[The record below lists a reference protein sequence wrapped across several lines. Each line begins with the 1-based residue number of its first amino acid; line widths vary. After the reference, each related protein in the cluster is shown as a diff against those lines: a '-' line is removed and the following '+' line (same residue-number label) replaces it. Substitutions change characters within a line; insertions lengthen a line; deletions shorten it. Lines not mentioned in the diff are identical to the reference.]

1 MGGKTK
7 QTQRTKNNVRP
18 SSSGRSAELLNNAV
32 RMDPGLMSTS
42 SGKVLPVLFP
52 TLAAPLDPTL
62 NPDFMLCLKK
72 LNKKDPITKT
82 KALQELCD
90 LIRKGDVEDVIAA
103 LGSWAHYYK
112 QLTTDTDH
120 KVREAAQVAHG
131 VIAGACGRRLA
142 PHLKSLLPPWLQAQY
157 DEYAPAATAAR
168 ASLTSTFPES
178 KLPDVISF
186 CMSEV
191 IAHLLENLV
200 GNAEAA
206 LSKKILTPEE
216 KELQWARL
224 VTASL
229 QGLEFFVQ
237 HLPSQ
242 HDDWLWAELT
252 PLLAASSFWK
262 MPFNKSQQVRASW
275 FGALGRIIGR
285 YGDTF
290 GAAHGSRTAKLLL
303 GAPSTLAQQWCCLLV
318 LLRHVKDDT
327 WLDKKDLLI
336 KRIIDVLE
344 NGGWGDA
351 KHLSSILLPL
361 LAFLPQHM
369 LTKQFYETFFNAVF
383 KGLEKK
389 SVISSKSERQ
399 SWIASLSECL
409 RYLSLQ
415 HTEFMVEVATAVH
428 RTWLEKILAGHDGQ
442 TTCNL
447 VRYSGGNMASL
458 VKYWLRQSLEAKEGA
473 DKYDQLARNFWQNIA
488 STVVAQIDKLSTNQN
503 DITALVDA
511 HILLL
516 QTLKTSQETK
526 KPKSI
531 KFNDEKQAENDD
543 TEETSQQCN
552 ASIDERYKHNLNNVV
567 EKICAQYFEYASKKQ
582 VANAVFT
589 PLLTLLIEFDDKNL
603 FLALSKHFD
612 SDTIYGFYDKTLK
625 GWLAGDTMRCK
636 AAVDIVFLLMKH
648 LSEKEQDALLDSFKQ
663 FPPSVVEWCIS
674 LSLSHPHCR
683 LPAVRRWLRGTLV
696 EDSLVAVCR
705 RMINE
710 DDSKSRSLLL
720 MCLATDDDGEIMISQ
735 SSVSKIM
742 ELVCSALSPAAPSLE
757 RLAGAAAALASELAG
772 SDCTQLAL
780 SLFRLQLTVQ
790 RGSGL
795 LNVETWCEVRS
806 AWQDAGGG
814 RQQFRAQAT
823 RAATQELVHGSESLD
838 VQRVEHIASLCP
850 YLLPQFGDSQ
860 LPGDTGDV
868 AALLKQLF
876 RFETREDSVEV
887 FALRHDCIHSNLN
900 CPLDDTDAIRTVI
913 QQSGDSSPEL
923 DKKEAIA
930 YMNKVVFRAALLRT
944 LILHRNEDEQA
955 WGEELF
961 KNEYILEELARVLH
975 DYAVVSALFDGYAFW
990 PSFEIIS
997 VAKQHLTSIIDAI
1010 TSDMTSHFPLLNHL
1024 TQRAATEGY
1033 YWSFAKVILEEKLRE
1048 RGRENRGSGMAS
1060 HGVKLEEIVTGNGFF
1075 HTLQAE
1081 SRSSPDSLAPLRAKY
1096 LVMLRS
1102 FYLAHAHEPG
1112 VIDATFISEAAAGV
1126 ATDASVIVN
1135 AYYRHQH
1142 TMLYESDISKAEWRQ
1157 VVSNTAIVEYLTE
1170 MVDAVG
1176 WEAAAASW
1184 DFTTISLCSLAGRI
1198 HPGCPKMVEAVGW
1211 QAAAAS
1217 WDFTTISL
1225 CSLAGRTHPG
1235 CPKVTTH
1242 NNTAIVEYLTEMVE
1256 AVGWEAA
1263 AASWDFTTISLCS
1276 LAGRTHPGCP
1286 KMVEAV
1292 GWQAAAASW
1301 DFTTISLCSLAGRT
1315 HPGCPK
1321 VTTHN
1326 NTAIVEYLTEM
1337 VEAVGWEAA
1346 AASWD
1351 FTTISLCSL
1360 AGRIHPGCP
1369 KATMLAR
1376 SVLRLFLAVQRF
1388 VNSIRGEC
1396 LKREPLP
1403 HVAELPTEW
1412 KDIFS
1417 PDLQCNLFS
1426 IVVKVLGEAERSLTA
1441 PRAAFIDALLPVART
1456 LDWHA
1461 LPQQYKNGELSVA
1474 RLLQAAV
1481 TALCAPAHP
1490 AYKYLAHGL
1499 LAALAKPL
1507 VLHDVW
1513 SPARS
1518 PCDYSESPR
1527 SQLAICGL
1535 QPALTKLQE
1544 LVDAA
1549 LHTLK
1554 VGEETCEMVPGTDSH
1569 SVALGYLLLGDAAC
1583 TICQLSRG
1591 DLVHHYIEIFREP
1604 RHAEVLVACA
1614 LRLLPAAVAAHAQDS
1629 GTAPAPAQYAAMF
1642 LTPPEFSV
1650 RDPPSALDVGRL
1662 SCRSV
1667 CHGARWAGGALRG
1680 WWGAAPAR
1688 AARALERL
1696 LKAYVSP
1703 HLIKEQ
1709 LTAVSAG
1716 AEGLEDAEV
1725 TVHPSTNEVV
1735 VTYLVE
1741 DRPLELSVSLGAAHP
1756 LHPPRVAAPRAPHHS
1771 THWLAVYLAY
1781 QNGTVLNAIRM
1792 WMDTVAKRVEASP
1805 QCYICYCRLQPS
1817 TGRLPRVA
1825 CHQCRNKFHAECL
1838 RKWFQTSSKSNC
1850 PLCRA
1855 NF

>member
-1 MGGKTK
+1 MGGKSK

-18 SSSGRSAELLNNAV
+18 SSSGRSAELLNN

-62 NPDFMLCLKK
+62 NPDFSLCLKK

-90 LIRKGDVEDVIAA
+90 LVKKGDVEDVVAA
-103 LGSWAHYYK
+103 LGSWAHYYR

-200 GNAEAA
+200 GNAESA

-242 HDDWLWAELT
+242 HDDWLWGELT
-252 PLLAASSFWK
+252 PLLASSSFWK
-262 MPFNKSQQVRASW
+262 MASTKSQQVRASW
-275 FGALGRIIGR
+275 FGALGRIIAR

-318 LLRHVKDDT
+318 LLRHVKGDT

-351 KHLSSILLPL
+351 KHLSSMLLPL

-369 LTKQFYETFFNAVF
+369 LTKHFYETFFNAVF

-399 SWIASLSECL
+399 SWITSLSECL

-428 RTWLEKILAGHDGQ
+428 RTWLEKILTGHDGQ

-488 STVVAQIDKLSTNQN
+488 STVVAQIDKLSTDQN
-503 DITALVDA
+503 DITTLVDA

-531 KFNDEKQAENDD
+531 KFNDEKQAENDE

-552 ASIDERYKHNLNNVV
+552 ASIEERYKHNLNNVV
-567 EKICAQYFEYASKKQ
+567 EKICAQYFEFASKKQ
-582 VANAVFT
+582 VANAVFS
-589 PLLTLLIEFDDKNL
+589 PVLTLLIEFDDKDL

-612 SDTIYGFYDKTLK
+612 SDSIYGFYDKTLK

-648 LSEKEQDALLDSFKQ
+648 LSEKEQDALLESFKQ

-683 LPAVRRWLRGTLV
+683 MSAVRRWLRGTLV

-705 RMINE
+705 RMIDE

-720 MCLATDDDGEIMISQ
+720 MCLATDDGGEIMISQ

-742 ELVCSALSPAAPSLE
+742 ELVCTALSPTAPSLE
-757 RLAGAAAALASELAG
+757 RLAGAASALASELSG

-806 AWQDAGGG
+806 AWQDAGAGH
-814 RQQFRAQAT
+814 QQFRAQAT
-823 RAATQELVHGSESLD
+823 QDAKLELIHDTESLD

-860 LPGDTGDV
+860 MPDETEDV

-876 RFETREDSVEV
+876 DFEKTEDSIEV

-900 CPLDDTDAIRTVI
+900 CPLGDTDAIRTVI
-913 QQSGDSSPEL
+913 DQSGDSSL
-923 DKKEAIA
+923 DLDRKETVA

-944 LILHRNEDEQA
+944 LILHRNEEEEA

-961 KNEYILEELARVLH
+961 KNEYIVEEFARVLH
-975 DYAVVSALFDGYAFW
+975 DYAVVCSLYDGYAFW
-990 PSFEIIS
+990 PNFEIIS
-997 VAKQHLTSIIDAI
+997 FAKQHLTCIIDAI
-1010 TSDMTSHFPLLNHL
+1010 TADMTSHFSLLNHL
-1024 TQRAATEGY
+1024 TQRAATGGY

-1048 RGRENRGSGMAS
+1048 KGRENRGSGMAS

-1081 SRSSPDSLAPLRAKY
+1081 SRSSPDSLALLRAKY

-1102 FYLAHAHEPG
+1102 FYLAHAHEPD

-1126 ATDASVIVN
+1126 PTDPSVIVN

-1142 TMLYESDISKAEWRQ
+1142 TMLYECDISKAEWRQ
-1157 VVSNTAIVEYLTE
+1157 VVSNTAIVEYLAE
-1170 MVDAVG
+1170 MVEAAG
-1176 WEAAAASW
+1176 WEAAASSW
-1184 DFTTISLCSLAGRI
+1184 DFTTISLCSLAARI
-1198 HPGCPKMVEAVGW
+1198 HP
-1211 QAAAAS
+1211 
-1217 WDFTTISL
+1217 
-1225 CSLAGRTHPG
+1225 
-1235 CPKVTTH
+1235 
-1242 NNTAIVEYLTEMVE
+1242 N
-1256 AVGWEAA
+1256 
-1263 AASWDFTTISLCS
+1263 
-1276 LAGRTHPGCP
+1276 
-1286 KMVEAV
+1286 
-1292 GWQAAAASW
+1292 
-1301 DFTTISLCSLAGRT
+1301 
-1315 HPGCPK
+1315 
-1321 VTTHN
+1321 
-1326 NTAIVEYLTEM
+1326 
-1337 VEAVGWEAA
+1337 
-1346 AASWD
+1346 
-1351 FTTISLCSL
+1351 
-1360 AGRIHPGCP
+1360 CP
-1369 KATMLAR
+1369 KAIMLAR
-1376 SVLRLFLAVQRF
+1376 SVLRLFLAVHRF
-1388 VNSIRGEC
+1388 VTSVRGEC

-1426 IVVKVLGEAERSLTA
+1426 IVVKVLGNASASLTA
-1441 PRAAFIDALLPVART
+1441 PHAAFIDALLPVVRT

-1461 LPQQYKNGELSVA
+1461 LPLQHQNGDLSVA
-1474 RLLQAAV
+1474 KLLEAGV
-1481 TALCAPAHP
+1481 KALSAPAHP

-1499 LAALAKPL
+1499 LSALAKPL
-1507 VLHDVW
+1507 VLHDAEKLAAW
-1513 SPARS
+1513 SNDDS
-1518 PCDYSESPR
+1518 NDDSESPR

-1604 RHAEVLVACA
+1604 RHAEILVTCA
-1614 LRLLPAAVAAHAQDS
+1614 LRLLPAPVAAHAQDN
-1629 GTAPAPAQYAAMF
+1629 GTSPAPAQYAGMF
-1642 LTPPEFSV
+1642 LNPPQFSV

-1662 SCRSV
+1662 SCRV
-1667 CHGARWAGGALRG
+1667 VHHCARWAGGALRG
-1680 WWGAAPAR
+1680 WWGAAPPR
-1688 AARALERL
+1688 PARALERL

-1709 LTAVSAG
+1709 LSAVSAG

-1741 DRPLELSVSLGAAHP
+1741 ERPLELALALGAAHP
-1756 LHPPRVAAPRAPHHS
+1756 LPPPRVTAPRAPPHS

-1805 QCYICYCRLQPS
+1805 QCYICYCRLHPS
-1817 TGRLPRVA
+1817 TGRLPKVV